1 MQKELQKFVMRITNQ
16 EKQTNT
22 YIKYSSNT
30 AQHVRSF
37 YTEQTN
43 AVRIPVNFDLCS
55 SAWSKEHYKM
65 NTNIFHTH
73 QNHTHPIKTR
83 GTATKRERERGLQIL
98 VHRRWDGLSFTLLN
112 ACTL

>member
-16 EKQTNT
+16 EKQTNA

-55 SAWSKEHYKM
+55 SA
-65 NTNIFHTH
+65 
-73 QNHTHPIKTR
+73 
-83 GTATKRERERGLQIL
+83 
-98 VHRRWDGLSFTLLN
+98 
-112 ACTL
+112 

>member
-1 MQKELQKFVMRITNQ
+1 MQKELQKFVMRITN
-16 EKQTNT
+16 QTNT

-55 SAWSKEHYKM
+55 SA
-65 NTNIFHTH
+65 
-73 QNHTHPIKTR
+73 
-83 GTATKRERERGLQIL
+83 
-98 VHRRWDGLSFTLLN
+98 
-112 ACTL
+112 

>member
-16 EKQTNT
+16 EKQKQTNT

-55 SAWSKEHYKM
+55 SA
-65 NTNIFHTH
+65 
-73 QNHTHPIKTR
+73 
-83 GTATKRERERGLQIL
+83 
-98 VHRRWDGLSFTLLN
+98 
-112 ACTL
+112 